1 MTSPK
6 LSQVSLVLSR
16 STKGAEA
23 AARLVHNDA
32 ISIVDKELSE
42 KTVTAVSAH
51 QYSEV
56 LVECATQEPSWLAGM
71 LHLVRTVSSP
81 ATTVTLVV
89 SDGQMGS
96 DLTPAVGE
104 ALGGWRVRGVGI
116 EDDILFLKISASDE
130 AVESANTIASLQ
142 GALLLEQ
149 AFRVV
154 RDPMSHDLAEFEYR
168 ASQLTLYLREIPSLH
183 AEIETL
189 GNQVRQLQQAN
200 EQLGKSLEAE
210 RASASVARAPS
221 TPDELKGRPLEP
233 KPVAK
238 SRWSRRRMTRLTA
251 VTTAGLIW
259 VTLSALAASRWDLGS
274 NGFLTLLVL
283 GTVIGLGLDL
293 RRRSKTLLASTRSAA
308 TVSIIRRYQRQLARF
323 VEAQMELVMDAV
335 RSHSDQADTRM
346 ATGLAAAREQWANG
360 VAASRELIATELT
373 STRRIVEAALG
384 DFGGQIEAISKATTS
399 ASDMR
404 SLLRAELLVSYRQL
418 EANMRLRD
426 LVKDRGATP
435 QLRGWAASPD
445 VIVLLIHELR
455 RIDAEIFVDCGSG
468 ASTVWLALAAKSAN
482 LRTRVISLEH
492 QPAFAHATTQ
502 LLKDCGVDDIA
513 EVRLAPLEKTSIGD
527 APDGWRWYAHTA
539 LDDLRNVGLVFVD
552 GPPGESG
559 SHARY
564 PALPI
569 LRPLLA
575 PNAVVVLDDT
585 IRAHEKEICERWVAE
600 FPEFQVQF
608 HDFEKG
614 AAVFRLGDAPNG
626 Q

>member
-6 LSQVSLVLSR
+6 LSRLTLVLSR
-16 STKGAEA
+16 STHGAEA

-32 ISIVDKELSE
+32 ISIVDEELSE
-42 KTVTAVSAH
+42 ETVTAVSSH

-71 LHLVRTVSSP
+71 LQLARTVSSP

-96 DLTPAVGE
+96 DFTPAVAE

-116 EDDILFLKISASDE
+116 EDDILFLTLSASDDD
-130 AVESANTIASLQ
+130 ESASTIASLE

-168 ASQLTLYLREIPSLH
+168 ASQMTLYLREIPSLH

-189 GNQVRQLQQAN
+189 GNQVRQLHQAN

-221 TPDELKGRPLEP
+221 TPGEAKGRPLQP

-238 SRWSRRRMTRLTA
+238 SRWSRRRIARLAA
-251 VTTAGLIW
+251 VATAGLIW

-274 NGFLTLLVL
+274 SGSLTLLVL
-283 GTVIGLGLDL
+283 GAVIGLGLDF
-293 RRRSKTLLASTRSAA
+293 RRRSRTLLASTRRAA
-308 TVSIIRRYQRQLARF
+308 TESTIKRSQNQLARS
-323 VEAQMELVMDAV
+323 VEAQIGVAVDAV
-335 RSHSDQADTRM
+335 RRQTVEADTRM
-346 ATGLAAAREQWANG
+346 AAGLAAAREQWASG

-384 DFGGQIEAISKATTS
+384 DFGGRIEAIAKATTG
-399 ASDMR
+399 ASDLR

-455 RIDAEIFVDCGSG
+455 RIDPEIFVDCGSG
-468 ASTVWLALAAKSAN
+468 ASTIWLALAAKSAN

-492 QPAFAHATTQ
+492 QPAFAHATAQ

-513 EVRLAPLEKTSIGD
+513 EVRLAPLETTSIGN
-527 APDGWRWYAHTA
+527 APDSWRWYARSA

-552 GPPGESG
+552 GPPGESDT
-559 SHARY
+559 HARY

-569 LRPLLA
+569 LRPLLT
-575 PNAVVVLDDT
+575 PDAVVVLDDT

-614 AAVFRLGDAPNG
+614 AAVFRLSDAPIS